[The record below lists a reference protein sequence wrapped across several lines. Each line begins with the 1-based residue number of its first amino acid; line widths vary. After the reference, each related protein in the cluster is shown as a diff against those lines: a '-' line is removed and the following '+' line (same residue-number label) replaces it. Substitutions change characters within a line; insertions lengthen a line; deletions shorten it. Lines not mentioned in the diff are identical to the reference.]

1 MKKQFKKKTIKHKIK
16 EQEGETITR
25 NAVTLKTMTNSKRG
39 QTQNGSTTLFNN
51 NQPISSS
58 HQTIQTHFSNNKK
71 KHFFQHTEFKVQ
83 TEAN

>member
-71 KHFFQHTEFKVQ
+71 KHFFQHIEFKVE